1 VKPAVL
7 VICGPTATGKTSLA
21 VSLAKRLNT
30 EVISADCML
39 VYKGLNIGTAKPTL
53 EEMDGVVHHM
63 IDIVEPTEKFS
74 VSDYED
80 LALPIVVDLLS
91 KGKIPIVCGG
101 TGFYINSLLFKQ
113 KFGGTAAN
121 VEIRNKYEQIE
132 KEKGREYLHSLLE
145 KVDPESAEK
154 LHFNDVKRVVRALEI
169 FELTGEKKSSQKD
182 ELIPRFPYYAFSYDY
197 PREELYSR
205 VERRVDIMFEQG
217 LLSEVES
224 LLKNGVPENAQSMQ
238 GIGYKETVEL
248 VKNPNLQSTVSD
260 IIKKNTRNYAKR
272 QVTFFKKLP
281 EIKFLSPYDKNN
293 EDKILE
299 YLCND

>member
-1 VKPAVL
+1 MKPAVL

-121 VEIRNKYEQIE
+121 VEIRKKYEQIE

-154 LHFNDVKRVVRALEI
+154 LHCNDVKRVVRALEI

>member
-1 VKPAVL
+1 MKPAVL

>member
-1 VKPAVL
+1 MKPAVL

-121 VEIRNKYEQIE
+121 VEIRKKYEQI
-132 KEKGREYLHSLLE
+132 
-145 KVDPESAEK
+145 
-154 LHFNDVKRVVRALEI
+154 
-169 FELTGEKKSSQKD
+169 
-182 ELIPRFPYYAFSYDY
+182 
-197 PREELYSR
+197 
-205 VERRVDIMFEQG
+205 
-217 LLSEVES
+217 
-224 LLKNGVPENAQSMQ
+224 
-238 GIGYKETVEL
+238 
-248 VKNPNLQSTVSD
+248 
-260 IIKKNTRNYAKR
+260 
-272 QVTFFKKLP
+272 
-281 EIKFLSPYDKNN
+281 
-293 EDKILE
+293 
-299 YLCND
+299 